1 MRSEIFQTESIPF
14 EEENLYAGDIRA
26 VGEKSLAAMSHAI
39 ENCYAVGV
47 VSGYYDEKLSI
58 LSASRFFLKNLN
70 YEFEEMMEKTGGSL
84 LELIFEEDRALFSL
98 ARFIQVQ
105 ERGECRMITKDGNL
119 LDMQLYKEDSV
130 DTDGRPIWVLAVRL
144 NWESYNMTLV
154 NSVIKSGSWYFDC
167 DENSEITRV
176 VWGRRFRE
184 MLGYHSVIDFPNKL
198 SSWSDLLHP
207 DDKEHT
213 LHALMLALEDKT
225 GFNKYNVE
233 YRMKMR
239 DGSYEWFR
247 ANAEVSRRI
256 DGSARRI
263 IGIFVNINAEKQAE
277 IERQNYYSLRA
288 KNEEMDQVIQ
298 SLIRL
303 VNRFVICN
311 LDTDTYQY
319 YEMEH
324 AETIF
329 EKNGGYTNWVS
340 HMAEYCIPQ
349 AADERLEDY
358 LSVANLQSELKTTND
373 VIQFE
378 YSMPGEN
385 KYKRMIVLPHA
396 WKDGRLTHVLLVARD
411 ITAEKEAEIKSRQ
424 ALKDAFDAAT
434 KASRAK
440 TEFLANMS
448 HDIRTP
454 MNAIV
459 GMTAIAGAN
468 IDQKEKV
475 IDCLSTITQS
485 SRHLLGLINEV
496 LDMSRI
502 ESGNVSLTEEEF
514 NLSELTDNLIAMVK
528 DSLTAHHHQFEMHL
542 RRIEHEN
549 VRGDSLRIQ
558 QVFTNIM
565 SNAIKYTPDGGKIL
579 FSIEEK
585 QTGHKDIGCYEFI
598 VEDNGV
604 GMSEDFLKVIF
615 EPFTRVD
622 DKRTSRIQGTGLGMA
637 ITQNI
642 VSMMG
647 GHIKVESKLGK
658 GSRFIV
664 DIFLKLQ
671 EEQNEKIKELTDL
684 PVLVV
689 DDDHVC
695 CEGTVAILQ
704 DIGIKGEWVD
714 SGIRAIER
722 VKERHAYMN
731 DYFAIIMDWQMPGM
745 DGIEAT
751 RRIRKI
757 VGHEVTIIV
766 MSAYDYAEIEEEA
779 KAAGVDAFITKPMF
793 KSKIS
798 RALHDIVRGTHQR
811 ADTYLDGIRKSNYTG
826 KRILLVED
834 NELNS
839 EIAKEIIEMTGATV
853 ETVVDGQEAITRIE
867 KVEDGYYSLVFM
879 DIQMPKINGYQAAT
893 AIRAME
899 REWTGKLPIIAMT
912 ANAFTEDVVMAKA
925 AGMNEHVAK
934 PLDMNKLCEVL
945 KRWM

>member
-1 MRSEIFQTESIPF
+1 MRRDYRTDFMPF
-14 EEENLYAGDIRA
+14 EEENVYSGNISA
-26 VGEKSLAAMSHAI
+26 VGDDSLAAMSHAI

-47 VSGYYDEKLSI
+47 VSGYYDEKLAI
-58 LSASRFFLKNLN
+58 LSASRFFLRNLD
-70 YEFEEMMEKTGGSL
+70 YEFEEMMEKTDGSL
-84 LELIFEEDRALFSL
+84 LNLIYEEDRELFTHD
-98 ARFIQVQ
+98 RFMLVQ
-105 ERGECRMITKDGNL
+105 ERGECRMLPKDGNPL
-119 LDMQLYKEDSV
+119 NVQLYKEDSV
-130 DTDGRPIWVLAVRL
+130 DRMGRPIWVLAVRL
-144 NWESYNMTLV
+144 NWEGYNMTLL

-167 DENSEITRV
+167 DENGQITRV

-184 MLGYHSVIDFPNKL
+184 MLGCKNEMDFPNEL
-198 SSWSDLLHP
+198 QSWADRLHP
-207 DDKEHT
+207 DDKERT
-213 LHALMLALEDKT
+213 LASLTHAMQDKT
-225 GFNKYNVE
+225 GFYQYNVE
-233 YRMKMR
+233 YRMRMK

-247 ANAEVSRRI
+247 ANAEVSRRL
-256 DGSARRI
+256 DGSVRRI
-263 IGIFVNINAEKQAE
+263 VGIFVNINAEKQAE
-277 IERQNYYSLRA
+277 LERENYDHLRSA
-288 KNEEMDQVIQ
+288 NERMDKVIQ
-298 SLIRL
+298 SLVKL

-311 LDTDTYQY
+311 LETDTYMLY
-319 YEMEH
+319 GMEH
-324 AETIF
+324 SETVY
-329 EKNGGYTNWVS
+329 EKEGGYTAWITQV
-340 HMAEYCIPQ
+340 
-349 AADERLEDY
+349 ADRYKPLMEEEKLEDY
-358 LSVANLQSELKTTND
+358 LSVANLQRRLGTADD

-378 YSMPGEN
+378 YSDSLMN
-385 KYKRMIVLPHA
+385 RYKRMVILPHE
-396 WKDGRLTHVLLVARD
+396 WRDGRLCQVLLVSQD

-528 DSLTAHHHQFEMHL
+528 DSIAAHHHHFEVHL
-542 RRIEHEN
+542 RKIEHEN

-565 SNAIKYTPDGGKIL
+565 SNAVKYTPDGGNIL

-585 QTGHKDIGCYEFI
+585 PTRHSDIGCYEFI

-604 GMSEDFLKVIF
+604 GMSEEFLKVIF

-622 DKRTSRIQGTGLGMA
+622 DKRTTQIQGTGLGMA
-637 ITQNI
+637 ITKNI

-647 GHIKVESKLGK
+647 GSIKVDSTPGK
-658 GSRFIV
+658 GSRFTV

-671 EEQNEKIKELTDL
+671 EEKDKKIGELADL

-689 DDDHVC
+689 DDDHAC
-695 CEGTVAILQ
+695 CEGTVAILS
-704 DIGIKGEWVD
+704 DIGMKGEWVD
-714 SGIRAIER
+714 NGRLAVER
-722 VKERHAYMN
+722 VRRRHEQSD
-731 DYFAIIMDWQMPGM
+731 DYFAIIMDWQMPDM
-745 DGIEAT
+745 DGIETT
-751 RRIRKI
+751 RKIRKI

-766 MSAYDYAEIEEEA
+766 MSAYDYTEIEQEA
-779 KAAGVDAFITKPMF
+779 REAGVDAFITKPMF

-798 RALHDIVRGTHQR
+798 RALHDIVRGDSQR
-811 ADTYLDGIRKSNYTG
+811 ADTYLDGIRKSHYDG
-826 KRILLVED
+826 RRILLVED
-834 NELNS
+834 NELNG
-839 EIAKEIIEMTGATV
+839 EIAKEIIEMTGAR
-853 ETVVDGQEAITRIE
+853 VDIVTDGEEAIHRIE
-867 KVEDGYYSLVFM
+867 QVADGYYSLIFM
-879 DIQMPKINGYQAAT
+879 DIQMPKLNGYQAAT
-893 AIRAME
+893 AIRSMD
-899 REWTGKLPIIAMT
+899 REWTSSLPIIAMT
-912 ANAFTEDVVMAKA
+912 ANAFTEDVLMAKA
-925 AGMNEHVAK
+925 AGMNEHIAK
-934 PLDMNKLCEVL
+934 PLDMNKLCDIL